1 MAETIIGMGSTVK
14 KVDPKEL
21 EKKLAEETS
30 EKEKLLAENKA
41 LRNES
46 KKLAADLKKAN
57 ETIESLKGTEGGSN
71 NGTDSQNSS
80 GGTGKSKDKK

>member
-30 EKEKLLAENKA
+30 AKEKLLAENKA

-57 ETIESLKGTEGGSN
+57 ETIESLKTEGGSD
-71 NGTDSQNSS
+71 NGTDSKDSS

>member
-1 MAETIIGMGSTVK
+1 MAQTFIGLGAVQK
-14 KVDPKEL
+14 KAASKEL

-30 EKEKLLAENKA
+30 AKEKLLAENKA

-57 ETIESLKGTEGGSN
+57 ETIESLKTEGGSD
-71 NGTDSQNSS
+71 NGTDSKDSS